1 VTARETER
9 AFDYEYVHDAIS
21 ALRKKQIFF
30 IGGTIKSGTTWLQ
43 LLLDAHPEVSA
54 NGEGHFLDLLAP
66 ALQMAVDAHGR
77 QTTEKNESVF
87 RELSGYP
94 RLTENGR
101 LHLVASAIASL
112 LIEQSRHKAARAIGE
127 KSPDNVLHFSTF
139 RLLFPSAKFIQLIR
153 DGRDCAVSAWFH
165 NLRLKP
171 QWAMSEF
178 GSVDAFACKFAEH
191 WAAELAAGQNFA
203 NRHPGCVRQIRY
215 EQLVT
220 STAAVLSDLFAFL
233 GVSASQAVAEHCLAE
248 ASFSRLSRGRNPGT
262 EDRHSFFRKGVSGD
276 WRNHLSAET
285 NARFLKTAGHWLRR
299 LGYG

>member
-1 VTARETER
+1 
-9 AFDYEYVHDAIS
+9 VHDAIS

-66 ALQMAVDAHGR
+66 ALKMAVDAHGR

-87 RELSGYP
+87 SELAGYP
-94 RLTENGR
+94 RLTENGL
-101 LHLVASAIASL
+101 LHLVATSIATF
-112 LIEQSRHKAARAIGE
+112 LIEQSRHKAARAVGE
-127 KSPDNVLHFSTF
+127 KSPDNLLHFSTF
-139 RLLFPSAKFIQLIR
+139 RLLFPAAKFIQVIP
-153 DGRDCAVSAWFH
+153 DGRDCTVSAWFH
-165 NLRLKP
+165 NLRVKP
-171 QWAMSEF
+171 HWTMSEF
-178 GSVDAFACKFAEH
+178 SSVDDFACKFADH
-191 WAAELAAGQNFA
+191 WASELATAQDFA
-203 NRHPGCVRQIRY
+203 NRHPGCVRQVCY

-220 STAAVLSDLFAFL
+220 NTATVLSDLFAFL
-233 GVSASQAVAEHCLAE
+233 GVSASETVSEHCLAE
-248 ASFSRLSRGRNPGT
+248 ASFSRLSRGRNPGA
-262 EDRHSFFRKGVSGD
+262 EDRRSFFRKGVSGD